1 MVFCFLKDATAET
14 RTPIPISK
22 DRPLTMLNSSL
33 LNSGKKGLEKYINNP
48 KVNVTIGGGILLF
61 IVNKN

>member
-1 MVFCFLKDATAET
+1 
-14 RTPIPISK
+14 
-22 DRPLTMLNSSL
+22 L